1 MIDNNCEPS
10 NVRVRLTDWSESL
23 SERVVRERERGRV
36 GLQTHRDL
44 PLPCRPYLPR
54 TEGDFERQRR
64 SGQRFCPL
72 SDRAFPSAWV
82 MGTWRLVILVSV
94 LFCPVKPSNGLGSRT
109 QALGHTVWCSTE
121 VPTERWVERAGVQCM
136 YRSDKLLSNGPW
148 AAGETQVPISGLDRS
163 IPFRC
168 CQARPAGLGATCTRI

>member
-1 MIDNNCEPS
+1 MIDINCEPED
-10 NVRVRLTDWSESL
+10 VRVRLTDWSESL
-23 SERVVRERERGRV
+23 SERVVRDREGEWV
-36 GLQTHRDL
+36 CKPTVIS
-44 PLPCRPYLPR
+44 PFPVVR
-54 TEGDFERQRR
+54 TCLVPKETSIANVAAGSDSARCPIVPSQVLGSWEPGDII
-64 SGQRFCPL
+64 
-72 SDRAFPSAWV
+72 
-82 MGTWRLVILVSV
+82 ILVSV

-109 QALGHTVWCSTE
+109 QAWGHRVWCSTE
-121 VPTERWVERAGVQCM
+121 VPTERCVDRAGVQCM